1 MEIPL
6 SASPFFFFLGSLLPV
21 CLGDLAVHPEVWTA
35 LWVSL
40 CFSPSSQKEHGVPSL
55 WTETLL
61 WLSSPHSTE
70 ATGGCR
76 GQGRPSLMAASVH
89 VQQLLWSWGAAA
101 HPLSLRVLPSMC
113 DTLAGICSASWSSH
127 RESACLRHGG
137 LSDSVQEGWMLLC
150 PEAQV
155 QNWTQPETCRRDQG
169 PSLGIV
175 MVPEGNSQRK
185 RNLGKCSIPVGQMA
199 TIHLFLIC
207 KGRIWFL
214 KGEILTQLKILPQLS
229 HRTLLSDG
237 LRWSKAGRELTL
249 NTFLFC
255 LTWLVS
261 LPCQSYL

>member
-6 SASPFFFFLGSLLPV
+6 SASPFFFFF
-21 CLGDLAVHPEVWTA
+21 
-35 LWVSL
+35 WVSASCL
-40 CFSPSSQKEHGVPSL
+40 PWWPCCASWSLDSSVSV
-55 WTETLL
+55 TLL
-61 WLSSPHSTE
+61 QSIFTE
-70 ATGGCR
+70 RTLCGFTLNRDPSVAEFPTQHWWGCR
-76 GQGRPSLMAASVH
+76 AQVYPSLMAASVH